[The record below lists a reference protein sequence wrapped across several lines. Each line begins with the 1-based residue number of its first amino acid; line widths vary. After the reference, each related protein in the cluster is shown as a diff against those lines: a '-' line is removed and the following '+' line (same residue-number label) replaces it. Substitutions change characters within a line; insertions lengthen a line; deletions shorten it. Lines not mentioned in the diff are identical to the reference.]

1 MAAPMNPET
10 EIGMIKQQDNY
21 TFLIIQRLH
30 SEKSKVKKKIHH
42 SNINLVLQQFEKRV
56 PNKFFFYFIFDGSW
70 CQRLDFMLFDCY
82 DDGVLIKY
90 HNKQFRLDFVLFLFF
105 DRND

>member
-21 TFLIIQRLH
+21 TFFIIQRLH
-30 SEKSKVKKKIHH
+30 SEKSKVKKIHN

-56 PNKFFFYFIFDGSW
+56 PNKFFF
-70 CQRLDFMLFDCY
+70 LF
-82 DDGVLIKY
+82 
-90 HNKQFRLDFVLFLFF
+90 HF
-105 DRND
+105 

>member
-30 SEKSKVKKKIHH
+30 SGKSKVKKKYIIQILIWYY
-42 SNINLVLQQFEKRV
+42 NNLKNEYQT
-56 PNKFFFYFIFDGSW
+56 NFFSISF
-70 CQRLDFMLFDCY
+70 LTAV
-82 DDGVLIKY
+82 GV
-90 HNKQFRLDFVLFLFF
+90 
-105 DRND
+105 ND